1 MADQA
6 PNMEARM
13 TGPENRCRLVLIVPD
28 MADAS
33 EQATIVADA
42 LRGGDVAS
50 VIIPQYGLDDG
61 TFQKHAE
68 KLVPVVQAAGAAAL
82 IAGDTRVA
90 GRAKA
95 DGLHVTGSPS
105 ELEEAIEKFVPK
117 LIVGG
122 GNATDRH
129 HALEVGELRPDYVFF
144 GKLDGDIKPEAH
156 PKNVALGEWWASM
169 IEIPCI
175 VMGGTDPASV
185 LDVAAAGVEF
195 VALRLAVFSDPAAAP
210 SIVAQVNALLDEKAP
225 RFED

>member
-1 MADQA
+1 
-6 PNMEARM
+6 METRM
-13 TGPENRCRLVLIVPD
+13 TVSEDRCRLVLIVPD
-28 MADAS
+28 IADIE
-33 EQATIVADA
+33 EQAKVVADA
-42 LRGGDVAS
+42 LGGGDVAS
-50 VIIPQYGLDDG
+50 VIIPQYELDDS

-82 IAGDTRVA
+82 IAGDSRVA

-95 DGLHVTGSPS
+95 DGLHITGNLA
-105 ELEEAIEKFVPK
+105 EFTEAVEKFVPK

-122 GNATDRH
+122 GSATDRH
-129 HALEVGELRPDYVFF
+129 NALEIGELRPDYIFF

-175 VMGGTDPASV
+175 IMGGTDPKSA
-185 LDVAAAGVEF
+185 LEVALSGAEF
-195 VALRLAVFSDPAAAP
+195 VALRTAVFANPSAAP
-210 SIVAQVNALLDEKAP
+210 SIVAEVNALLDEKAP